1 MDFCFAEFDFS
12 DQWVKALSSKD
23 KVMVSYKAAN
33 GTPLKHEIDLKQFAE
48 GLAFYAAQLSGKSA
62 E

>member
-1 MDFCFAEFDFS
+1 M
-12 DQWVKALSSKD
+12 VKALSSKR
-23 KVMVSYKAAN
+23 KVIVQLQGRQWHAAQ
-33 GTPLKHEIDLKQFAE
+33 HEIDLKQFAE